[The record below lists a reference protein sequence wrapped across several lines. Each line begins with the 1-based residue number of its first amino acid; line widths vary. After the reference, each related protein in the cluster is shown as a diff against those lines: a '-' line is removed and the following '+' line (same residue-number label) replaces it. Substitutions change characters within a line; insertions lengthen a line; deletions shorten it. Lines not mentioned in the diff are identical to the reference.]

1 MNAIINNI
9 LDFTG
14 GEKFYRFGN
23 ADGKFWIMPARGM
36 RTAMNLYQPS
46 GSKGK
51 MVKRLFPLL
60 HQFTPVRKAIKAEVL
75 HCKLKREL
83 HELLCKLF
91 KVDDLEFSIF
101 EGTPSVH
108 QKITM
113 QLSSGRRILGYFKL
127 SDNEDIKLL
136 FAKESATLDWLA
148 AKGV

>member
-51 MVKRLFPLL
+51 RVKRLFPLL
-60 HQFTPVRKAIKAEVL
+60 HRLTPVRKAIKAEVL
-75 HCKLKREL
+75 HCKL
-83 HELLCKLF
+83 
-91 KVDDLEFSIF
+91 
-101 EGTPSVH
+101 
-108 QKITM
+108 
-113 QLSSGRRILGYFKL
+113 
-127 SDNEDIKLL
+127 
-136 FAKESATLDWLA
+136 
-148 AKGV
+148 